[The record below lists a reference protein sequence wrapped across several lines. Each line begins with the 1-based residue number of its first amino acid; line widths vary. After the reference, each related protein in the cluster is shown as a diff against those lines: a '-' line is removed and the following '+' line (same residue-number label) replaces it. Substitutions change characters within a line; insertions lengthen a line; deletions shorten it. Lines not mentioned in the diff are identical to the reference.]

1 LSDMLF
7 YNMKELPYSGRK
19 ILVVLAHPDDE
30 TFGMGGTLAYYGHL
44 GAEVHLVCA
53 TRGEV
58 GEVSEEKLAGFGSV
72 GELRENELCCA
83 ADTLKIRQVHF
94 LGYRDSGMPGSV
106 ENQHPDAFI
115 NAPIDKVAK
124 ELVVLMRTIRPEIVL
139 TFDPIGG
146 YMHPDHIAAH
156 KAAVKS
162 FELSSDPNYV
172 VNGLQPFKPARL
184 YFHIIPRG
192 FLKIV
197 VRLMPF
203 FGVDPSRFGKN
214 KDIDLLAIL
223 ADDFPIHA
231 RINYRKVARLRDQ
244 ASACHASQGGD
255 KQSGF
260 IVTWLLRIFQSVE
273 SFMQAYPPY
282 EIDKPRTDLFEGI

>member
-1 LSDMLF
+1 MKI
-7 YNMKELPYSGRK
+7 NMDKLPYSGRT

-58 GEVSEEKLAGFGSV
+58 GEVPDEKMIGFNTIA
-72 GELRENELCCA
+72 ELRENELCCA
-83 ADTLKIRQVHF
+83 ADVLNIRKVHF
-94 LGYRDSGMPGSV
+94 LDYRDSGMAGSI
-106 ENQHPDAFI
+106 ENDHPDAFI
-115 NAPIDKVAK
+115 NAPVGHVAR
-124 ELVVLMRTIRPEIVL
+124 ELVELIRSIKPDIVL

-156 KAAVKS
+156 DATVMA
-162 FELSSDPNYV
+162 FGLSSDPNYEIKK
-172 VNGLQPFKPARL
+172 LPPYAPKKL

-192 FLKIV
+192 FFKIV

-203 FGVDPSRFGKN
+203 FGVDPSRFGNN
-214 KDIDLLAIL
+214 KDIDLLAIVEKN
-223 ADDFPIHA
+223 FPVHA
-231 RINYRKVARLRDQ
+231 KVNYRRFARLRDQ

-273 SFMQAYPPY
+273 TFMQAYPTY
-282 EIDKPRTDLFEGI
+282 EKKEPLTDLFEGI

>member
-1 LSDMLF
+1 MEKLT
-7 YNMKELPYSGRK
+7 YSGRK

-30 TFGMGGTLAYYGHL
+30 TFGIGGTLAYYGHL

-58 GEVSEEKLAGFGSV
+58 GEVSDDKMNGFNSI

-83 ADTLKIRQVHF
+83 ADILKIRKVHF
-94 LGYRDSGMPGSV
+94 LGYRDSGMSGSV
-106 ENQHPDAFI
+106 ENEHPDAFI
-115 NAPIDKVAK
+115 NAPINQVAR
-124 ELVVLMRTIRPEIVL
+124 ELVVLIRTIHPDIVL

-156 KAAVKS
+156 KAAVQA
-162 FELSSDPNYV
+162 FELSSDPEYV
-172 VNGLQPFKPARL
+172 VNDLPPFAPKRL

-197 VRLMPF
+197 VKLMPL

-214 KDIDLLAIL
+214 KDVNLLSIL
-223 ADDFPIHA
+223 
-231 RINYRKVARLRDQ
+231 N
-244 ASACHASQGGD
+244 
-255 KQSGF
+255 
-260 IVTWLLRIFQSVE
+260 E
-273 SFMQAYPPY
+273 
-282 EIDKPRTDLFEGI
+282 

>member
-1 LSDMLF
+1 M
-7 YNMKELPYSGRK
+7 ETLPNSGRT

-58 GEVSEEKLAGFGSV
+58 GEVSDEKMNGFNSIA
-72 GELRENELCCA
+72 ELRENELCCA
-83 ADTLKIRQVHF
+83 ADVLKIRKVHF
-94 LGYRDSGMPGSV
+94 LDYRDSGMNGSV
-106 ENQHPDAFI
+106 ENEHPDAFI
-115 NAPIDKVAK
+115 NAPIEMVAK
-124 ELVVLMRTIRPEIVL
+124 ELVDLMRRIKPDIVL

-146 YMHPDHIAAH
+146 YMHPDHIMAH
-156 KAAVKS
+156 NATVMA
-162 FELSSDPNYV
+162 FGLCSDPDYE
-172 VNGLQPFKPARL
+172 VNDLAPFAPKRL

-192 FLKIV
+192 FFKIV
-197 VRLMPF
+197 VRLMPL
-203 FGVDPSRFGKN
+203 FGVDPSRFGNN
-214 KDIDLLAIL
+214 KDINLLAIVEK
-223 ADDFPIHA
+223 DFPIHA
-231 RINYRKVARLRDQ
+231 KINYRRFARLRDQ

-273 SFMQAYPPY
+273 AFMQAYPPY
-282 EIDKPRTDLFEGI
+282 EKKKPRTDLFEGL